1 MDYAALNFE
10 FFRAVL
16 RTFAFQMLTKF
27 NHRYHNK
34 QNLMLIRS
42 PLIIKFKKQLRKYL
56 IIICVNEIY
65 FQVRVRMLHFL
76 NKVRVIHRFPSPV
89 HTKPKILPEFWPSRS
104 QWCRRPPPRGWWFSR
119 WGSWQRFACLPS
131 AWGPGGG
138 WIPSGCCSQRESCH
152 PPAACRRRSASAGP
166 EGCPPYPLM
175 KKKSVKEA
183 SIRGQVLFR
192 RRPNSWICSNCN
204 FSILPVN
211 GVIPVPPQIRYIIS
225 TVQQSARSK
234 NELGENI
241 PVPRWNSWTS
251 N

>member
-1 MDYAALNFE
+1 
-10 FFRAVL
+10 
-16 RTFAFQMLTKF
+16 
-27 NHRYHNK
+27 
-34 QNLMLIRS
+34 
-42 PLIIKFKKQLRKYL
+42 
-56 IIICVNEIY
+56 
-65 FQVRVRMLHFL
+65 
-76 NKVRVIHRFPSPV
+76 
-89 HTKPKILPEFWPSRS
+89 
-104 QWCRRPPPRGWWFSR
+104 
-119 WGSWQRFACLPS
+119 
-131 AWGPGGG
+131 
-138 WIPSGCCSQRESCH
+138 
-152 PPAACRRRSASAGP
+152 
-166 EGCPPYPLM
+166 M

-211 GVIPVPPQIRYIIS
+211 GVIPVPPQIRYILS